1 MKRDVY
7 HTLFPNGQQYEKKNN
22 EQVYHLGQ
30 PGSNIKIKLGK
41 LLNL

>member
-1 MKRDVY
+1 MK
-7 HTLFPNGQQYEKKNN
+7 KKNN